1 MQAFVNFICKLWR
14 KEKQTPWVFAERQP
28 ILLGRKLKLL
38 YDEEAIDSLNPL
50 DGETEE
56 MYNHRQRVI
65 SEQRH
70 LIISQRNPRYKE
82 LSSKEVLTEEE
93 QLEYDSY
100 ILFHDPE
107 VDENGMITVVY
118 D

>member
-1 MQAFVNFICKLWR
+1 MQSFFNFIHSLCG

-38 YDEEAIDSLNPL
+38 YDEEEIDSLNPL

-70 LIISQRNPRYKE
+70 LIVSERNPRYAE
-82 LSSKEVLTEEE
+82 LSSKEVLT
-93 QLEYDSY
+93 
-100 ILFHDPE
+100 
-107 VDENGMITVVY
+107 DE
-118 D
+118 